1 MIVAPSQTILLIEN
15 NAGDTRLLREML
27 REHDSAKTELT
38 HVQTLEEAKAQL
50 ALRPF
55 DVVLLDLSLSDSDG
69 LESVR
74 RAHAAAPNSALV
86 VLTGREDEDFAA
98 RALKDG
104 AQDYLIKGQI
114 DARSLRRSLRYA
126 IERNAMEAV
135 LFDEKERAQVTL
147 NCIGDGVACTDSAGN
162 VTFLN
167 VVAEKLAGWEL
178 KDVEGK
184 PFAKVLHFLDAAS
197 REVTNPTQT
206 KTLDAHLP
214 LNAVLVSRSGFETAV
229 DGSIAPI
236 RDRSGQVMG
245 AVIVFRDVGAAR
257 ATQQEMAHSAQHDY
271 LTGLPNRILFRERAG
286 QAIALAARH
295 NKKAAVLFLD
305 LDGFK
310 SINDTLGHAV
320 GDKLLQ
326 SVATRLL
333 ECTRVVD
340 TVSRQG
346 GDEFV
351 VLLSELND
359 PEDAAIAA
367 RRMLEHI
374 ASPHP
379 IDEQGLSV
387 TTSIGVSVYPE
398 DGRDPETLIQNA
410 DTAMYQ
416 AKKNGRQKFQFFERA
431 MNVRAEKRQS
441 MEEDLR
447 RAWERQE
454 LVLHYQPRIEL
465 TTGAIVGAEALL
477 RWTSSSIPPA
487 IFIPLAETCGLIVP
501 MGKWV
506 LREACKQARA
516 WVDAKLQRAP
526 VAVNVSAVE
535 LRGQSFLPH
544 LLAVLSETGLD
555 PALLQLEMTE
565 SALSQGAGV
574 APTLQIL
581 RDHGIRLTIDNFGTG
596 YSTLGYLRRFPI
608 DVLKIDHT
616 LIRQISNKGEEAAFV
631 AAVIA
636 MGRSL
641 KLSVVAEGVETHDE
655 MRFLQA
661 HQCHEA
667 QGYYFSRPLPALKF
681 AQLLKKGSVNECG
694 FSALEAAAA
703 CGDFLQDLRNR

>member
-1 MIVAPSQTILLIEN
+1 MIVAPSRTILLIEN
-15 NAGDTRLLREML
+15 NAGDARLLREML
-27 REHDSAKTELT
+27 REHHSADTELT

-50 ALRPF
+50 ALHSF
-55 DVVLLDLSLSDSDG
+55 EIVLLDLGLSDSDG

-98 RALKDG
+98 RALKYG

-114 DARSLRRSLRYA
+114 DARGLRRSLRYA
-126 IERNAMEAV
+126 IERYAMEAV

-167 VVAEKLAGWEL
+167 VVAEKLAGWEF
-178 KDVEGK
+178 KDAEGK
-184 PFAKVLHFLDAAS
+184 PVAKVLHFLDAAS
-197 REVTNPTQT
+197 REVTADLTQT
-206 KTLDAHLP
+206 KPLDAHFP
-214 LNAVLVSRSGFETAV
+214 INSVLVSRSGFETAV

-236 RDRSGQVMG
+236 RDRSGRVMG

-257 ATQQEMAHSAQHDY
+257 ATQQEIAHSAQHDY
-271 LTGLPNRILFRERAG
+271 LTGLPNRILFRDRAG
-286 QAIALAARH
+286 QAIALAARN

-351 VLLSELND
+351 VLLSELDD
-359 PEDAAIAA
+359 PQDAAIAA
-367 RRMLEHI
+367 KRMLEHI

-379 IDEQGLSV
+379 IDQQGLSV

-398 DGRDPETLIQNA
+398 DGRDPEMLIQNA

-416 AKKNGRQKFQFFERA
+416 AKKNGRQRFQFFERA
-431 MNVRAEKRQS
+431 MNARAERRQS

-454 LVLHYQPRIEL
+454 LVLHYQPRIDL

-477 RWTSSSIPPA
+477 RWTGSSIPPA

-516 WVDAKLQRAP
+516 WVDAKLQRAA
-526 VAVNVSAVE
+526 VAVNVSAAE

-574 APTLQIL
+574 VPTLQIL
-581 RDHGIRLTIDNFGTG
+581 RDHGVRLTIDNFGTG
-596 YSTLGYLRRFPI
+596 YSSLGHLRRFPI
-608 DVLKIDHT
+608 DILKIDHAF
-616 LIRQISNKGEEAAFV
+616 IRQISNRGEDAAFV

-641 KLSVVAEGVETHDE
+641 KLSVVAEGVETLE
-655 MRFLQA
+655 ELQFLQA

-667 QGYYFSRPLPALKF
+667 QGYYFSRPIPAPNF
-681 AQLLKKGSVNECG
+681 AQLLKKGSASPLG
-694 FSALEAAAA
+694 FSALEASPA
-703 CGDFLQDLRNR
+703 CGDFLRI